1 MLLPTLFIF
10 IIPYYSSIE
19 QFFLQW
25 YNSVYNR
32 GQKGTPME
40 IRVLQYFLTTAREEN
55 ITRAARLLHLTQ
67 PTLSRQ
73 LMRLE
78 EELGVKLFHRGKHH
92 ITLTD
97 EGMLL
102 RRRAEEIIS
111 LSEKTKEDLSNI
123 HKQLEGKISIGCGEY
138 KNSQFIGELIA
149 DFRLEN
155 PMVTFELFSG
165 TADDIKERIEN
176 GTLDMGLLQEPVDIS
191 KYDFIRTPFREEW
204 GVIVSEDSPLA
215 PKEKITPLD
224 LADTPLILP
233 QRSLL
238 RDELQ
243 SWFGA
248 LADRMEVAATGNLL
262 YNMAVLARNHVGC
275 IITLRMDSCYPGLKF
290 IPVSPPISSGIV
302 LVWKKAQFFS
312 RPATAF
318 IQLAKK
324 YISCMI
330 SD

>member
-1 MLLPTLFIF
+1 
-10 IIPYYSSIE
+10 
-19 QFFLQW
+19 
-25 YNSVYNR
+25 
-32 GQKGTPME
+32 ME
-40 IRVLQYFLTTAREEN
+40 IRVLQYFLTAAREEN
-55 ITRAARLLHLTQ
+55 ITRAAKLLHLTQ

-73 LMRLE
+73 LMQLE
-78 EELGVKLFHRGKHH
+78 DELGVKLFHRGKHR

-123 HKQLEGKISIGCGEY
+123 NKMLEGKISIGCGEY
-138 KNSQFIGELIA
+138 KSSRFIGELISS
-149 DFRLEN
+149 FRKDN
-155 PMVTFELFSG
+155 PLVTFELFSG
-165 TADDIKERIEN
+165 IADDIKEKIEN

-191 KYDFIRTPFREEW
+191 KYDFVRTPFREEW

-215 PKEKITPLD
+215 SKEKIQPCD
-224 LADTPLILP
+224 IIHMPLILP

-243 SWFGA
+243 SWFGS
-248 LADRMEVAATGNLL
+248 LADNMQVVATGNLL

-275 IITLRMDSCYPGLKF
+275 IVTLHLDASYPGLKF
-290 IPVSPPISSGIV
+290 IPLSPAINSGIV

-318 IQLAKK
+318 IESAKNTFQAWFLIEYK
-324 YISCMI
+324 H
-330 SD
+330 